1 MNLRGRCQ
9 QILTVLRERGPQSIR
24 KLAQATGLPKSSVDR
39 HCKGLRER
47 ARQVPEA
54 ELWEHEQG
62 AQWLRVLVLA
72 VLFVF
77 GLKGGVGVE
86 RISEFFHRIRLER
99 YLAVS
104 PSALRAL
111 RTQMEAVI
119 LAYPAEQE
127 QRFGQAG
134 RRLEIIAGADETFFD
149 QVVVLVM
156 MDLVSGYL
164 VLEEAADNRT
174 YDTWQE
180 RVQAAVT
187 RVGLELRYI
196 VSDRAKALIKLA
208 LKGLGCP
215 SVPDLFHALRDL
227 AKVMGVSLGLKLAQ
241 VEEKLTHA
249 RQQLGVLEAKGHDT
263 HVQRRWLAHLSAQAE
278 VLRADQA
285 TYQSTLHQASQ
296 AVHPFTLAESAAQ
309 SSAQVESQLH
319 QAVATLNTLR
329 ASHTARDHPAAVAKF
344 QRQIPGI
351 AALVDA
357 WWLGVEHQIA
367 PLALDEPTQRWLQ
380 QQLLPVVYWQTQVE
394 KTKTPALKTAYQQA
408 FRQAQAALL
417 QHPLTATVTPSAFE
431 TYHAWARDLAGQFQR
446 ASSAV
451 EGRNGY
457 LSQLHHCA
465 RGIPTQRLKVMT
477 VIHNFDLKRA
487 DGTTAAERL
496 FRTSFPDL
504 FDWMVARMAPL
515 PVPRKSRTPAK
526 FNPLKLL
533 TVPA

>member
-1 MNLRGRCQ
+1 MDLRGRCQ
-9 QILTVLRERGPQSIR
+9 QIFTVLRERGSPSIR
-24 KLAQATGLPKSSVDR
+24 KLAQATGLPKSSVHR
-39 HCKGLRER
+39 YCKGLRER

-54 ELWEHEQG
+54 ELWEQERG
-62 AQWLRVLVLA
+62 AQWLRVLVVA
-72 VLFVF
+72 VLLVF

-86 RISEFFHRIRLER
+86 RISEFFHRVRLER

-111 RTQMEAVI
+111 RTQMEEVI
-119 LAYPAEQE
+119 LAYSAEQE
-127 QRFGQAG
+127 QRLGQAG

-149 QVVVLVM
+149 QKVVLVM

-164 VLEEAADNRT
+164 VLEETADNRT
-174 YDTWQE
+174 YATWQE
-180 RVQAAVT
+180 RVQAAMT
-187 RVGLELRYI
+187 RVGLELKYL

-208 LKGLGCP
+208 LHGLGCP

-227 AKVMGVSLGLKLAQ
+227 AKVLGVSLGLKLAQ
-241 VEEKLTHA
+241 VEEKLTQA
-249 RQQLGVLEAKGHDT
+249 RQQLGVLEAKGHDP
-263 HVQRRWLAHLSAQAE
+263 HVQRRWLAHLNAQAE
-278 VLRADQA
+278 GLRADQA

-296 AVHPFTLAESAAQ
+296 AVHPFTLADSKAQ
-309 SSAQVESQLH
+309 SSAQVESRLH
-319 QAVATLNTLR
+319 QAVATLNTLH
-329 ASHTARDHPAAVAKF
+329 ASHTARDHPAAVRKF
-344 QRQIPGI
+344 QRQIPGL
-351 AALVDA
+351 AAPVDA
-357 WWLGVEHQIA
+357 WWLGVEHRLA
-367 PLALDEPTQRWLQ
+367 PLALDEPTQSWF

-417 QHPLTATVTPSAFE
+417 QHPLTATVTPPALE

-504 FDWMVARMAPL
+504 FDWIVVRMAPL
-515 PVPRKSRTPAK
+515 PVPRKPRPPAK

>member
-1 MNLRGRCQ
+1 MDLRGRCQ
-9 QILTVLRERGPQSIR
+9 QIFTVLRERGSPSIR
-24 KLAQATGLPKSSVDR
+24 KLAQATGLPKSSVHR
-39 HCKGLRER
+39 YCKGLRER

-54 ELWEHEQG
+54 ELWEQERG
-62 AQWLRVLVLA
+62 AQWLRVLVVA
-72 VLFVF
+72 VLLVF

-86 RISEFFHRIRLER
+86 RISEFFHRVRLER

-111 RTQMEAVI
+111 RTQMEEVI
-119 LAYPAEQE
+119 LAYSAEQE
-127 QRFGQAG
+127 QRLGQAG
-134 RRLEIIAGADETFFD
+134 RRLEMIAGADETFFD
-149 QVVVLVM
+149 QKVVLVM

-164 VLEEAADNRT
+164 VLEETADNRT
-174 YDTWQE
+174 YATWQE
-180 RVQAAVT
+180 RVQAAMT
-187 RVGLELRYI
+187 RVGLELKYL

-208 LKGLGCP
+208 LHGLGCP

-227 AKVMGVSLGLKLAQ
+227 AKVLGVSLGLKLAQ
-241 VEEKLTHA
+241 VEEKLTQA
-249 RQQLGVLEAKGHDT
+249 RQQLGVLEAKGHDP
-263 HVQRRWLAHLSAQAE
+263 HVQRRWLAHLNAQAE
-278 VLRADQA
+278 GLRADQA

-296 AVHPFTLAESAAQ
+296 AVHPFTLADSQAQ
-309 SSAQVESQLH
+309 SSAQVESRLH
-319 QAVATLNTLR
+319 QAVATLNTLH
-329 ASHTARDHPAAVAKF
+329 ASHTARDHPAAVRKF
-344 QRQIPGI
+344 QRQIPGL
-351 AALVDA
+351 AAPVDA
-357 WWLGVEHQIA
+357 WWLGVEHRLA
-367 PLALDEPTQRWLQ
+367 PLALDEPTQSWF

-417 QHPLTATVTPSAFE
+417 QHPLTATVTPPALE

-504 FDWMVARMAPL
+504 FDWIVVRMAPL
-515 PVPRKSRTPAK
+515 PVPRKPRPPAK

>member
-1 MNLRGRCQ
+1 L
-9 QILTVLRERGPQSIR
+9 GPQSIR
-24 KLAQATGLPKSSVDR
+24 KLAAATGLPKSSVER
-39 HCKGLRER
+39 PCKGLQER

-54 ELWEHEQG
+54 ELWEPERG

-72 VLFVF
+72 VVFVF

-86 RISEFFHRIRLER
+86 RLSEFFHRVRLER

-111 RTQMEAVI
+111 RAQMEAVI
-119 LAYPAEQE
+119 LAYQAEQE
-127 QRFGQAG
+127 QRLGQGG

-149 QVVVLVM
+149 PVVLVM
-156 MDLVSGYL
+156 MDVVSGYL

-174 YDTWQE
+174 YATWQE

-196 VSDRAKALIKLA
+196 VSDRAKAWIKLA

-241 VEEKLTHA
+241 VEDKLTHA
-249 RQQLGVLEAKGHDT
+249 QQQLRVLEAKGHDT
-263 HVQRRWLAHLSAQAE
+263 PVQQQLLAHLSAQAE
-278 VLRADQA
+278 VRRADPA
-285 TYQSTLHQASQ
+285 TYQSTLQQASQ
-296 AVHPFTLAESAAQ
+296 AVHPFPLAESQAP

-319 QAVATLNTLR
+319 QAVATLDPLR
-329 ASHTARDHPAAVAKF
+329 ASSTARDHQAAVLKF
-344 QRQIPGI
+344 KRQIPGL
-351 AALVDA
+351 AAPVNA
-357 WWLGVEHQIA
+357 WWLGVEHRLA
-367 PLALDEPTQRWLQ
+367 PLALDEPTHSWLQ
-380 QQLLPVVYWQTQVE
+380 QQLLPVVYWQTQGE
-394 KTKTPALKTAYQQA
+394 KTQTPALKAAYQQA
-408 FRQAQAALL
+408 FQQAQAALL
-417 QHPLTATVTPSAFE
+417 QHPLTATVTPTEFE
-431 TYHAWARDLAGQFQR
+431 TYSAWASNLAGQFQR

-457 LSQLHHCA
+457 LSPLNQCA
-465 RGIPTQRLKVMT
+465 RGTPTQRLKVMT
-477 VIHNFDLKRA
+477 VIPNFDLKRT

-496 FRTSFPDL
+496 FKTSFPDL
-504 FDWMVARMAPL
+504 FDWMVERMAPL
-515 PVPRKSRTPAK
+515 PVPRKPRTPAK

>member
-1 MNLRGRCQ
+1 MDLRGRCQ

-47 ARQVPEA
+47 ARQAPEA
-54 ELWEHEQG
+54 ELWEQEEG

-72 VLFVF
+72 VIFVF

-86 RISEFFHRIRLER
+86 RLSEFFHRVRLER

-104 PSALRAL
+104 PSALRSL

-127 QRFGQAG
+127 QRLGQAG

-149 QVVVLVM
+149 QVVLVM

-187 RVGLELRYI
+187 RVGLELRSV

-208 LKGLGCP
+208 LHGLGCP

-227 AKVMGVSLGLKLAQ
+227 AKVLGVSLGLKLAQ
-241 VEEKLTHA
+241 VEEKLTRA
-249 RQQLGVLEAKGHDT
+249 RQQLGVVEAKGHDP
-263 HVQRRWLAHLSAQAE
+263 HVQQRWLAHLSAQAE
-278 VLRADQA
+278 VLRADRA
-285 TYQSTLHQASQ
+285 TCQSTLQQASQ
-296 AVHPFTLAESAAQ
+296 AVHPFTLAESQAQ
-309 SSAQVESQLH
+309 SSAQVESRLH
-319 QAVATLNTLR
+319 QAVATLNTLH
-329 ASHTARDHPAAVAKF
+329 AAHTARDHSAAVTKF

-357 WWLGVEHQIA
+357 WWLGVEHRLA
-367 PLALDEPTQRWLQ
+367 PLALDEPTQRWFQ
-380 QQLLPVVYWQTQVE
+380 QQLLPVVYWQAQVE

-417 QHPLTATVTPSAFE
+417 QHPLTATVTPPAFE
-431 TYHAWARDLAGQFQR
+431 TYSAWARDLAGPFQR

-515 PVPRKSRTPAK
+515 PVPRKSRTLAK

>member
-24 KLAQATGLPKSSVDR
+24 KLAQATGLPKSRVDR

-72 VLFVF
+72 VLLVF

-111 RTQMEAVI
+111 RAQMEAII
-119 LAYPAEQE
+119 LAYQAEQE
-127 QRFGQAG
+127 QQIGQTA
-134 RRLEIIAGADETFFD
+134 RRVPMIAGADETFFE
-149 QVVVLVM
+149 QVILVM
-156 MDLVSGYL
+156 MDLGSGYL
-164 VLEEAADNRT
+164 VLEEAAEDRT
-174 YDTWQE
+174 YGTWQE
-180 RVQAAVT
+180 RTQAAIT
-187 RVGLELRYI
+187 KLGLELRYV

-208 LKGLGCP
+208 LQGLGCP

-249 RQQLGVLEAKGHDT
+249 RQQLSVLEAKGHDA
-263 HVQRRWLAHLSAQAE
+263 HVQRRWLAHLSAQAA

-285 TYQSTLHQASQ
+285 TYQNTLHQASQ
-296 AVHPFTLAESAAQ
+296 AVHPFTLAESQAQ

-329 ASHTARDHPAAVAKF
+329 ASHTARDHPAAATKF
-344 QRQIPGI
+344 TRQIPGI

-367 PLALDEPTQRWLQ
+367 RLALDPPTQSWLS

-417 QHPLTATVTPSAFE
+417 QHPLTATVTPSALE

-477 VIHNFDLKRA
+477 VIHNFDLKRT

-504 FDWMVARMAPL
+504 FDWMVARMTPL

>member
-1 MNLRGRCQ
+1 L
-9 QILTVLRERGPQSIR
+9 I
-24 KLAQATGLPKSSVDR
+24 K
-39 HCKGLRER
+39 
-47 ARQVPEA
+47 
-54 ELWEHEQG
+54 
-62 AQWLRVLVLA
+62 
-72 VLFVF
+72 
-77 GLKGGVGVE
+77 
-86 RISEFFHRIRLER
+86 
-99 YLAVS
+99 
-104 PSALRAL
+104 RAL
-111 RTQMEAVI
+111 H
-119 LAYPAEQE
+119 
-127 QRFGQAG
+127 
-134 RRLEIIAGADETFFD
+134 
-149 QVVVLVM
+149 
-156 MDLVSGYL
+156 
-164 VLEEAADNRT
+164 
-174 YDTWQE
+174 
-180 RVQAAVT
+180 
-187 RVGLELRYI
+187 
-196 VSDRAKALIKLA
+196 
-208 LKGLGCP
+208 GLGCP

-249 RQQLGVLEAKGHDT
+249 RQQLDVVEAKGHDP

-296 AVHPFTLAESAAQ
+296 AVHPFTLAESQAQ
-309 SSAQVESQLH
+309 SSAQVESRLH
-319 QAVATLNTLR
+319 QAVATLNTLH
-329 ASHTARDHPAAVAKF
+329 ASHTARDHPAAVRKF
-344 QRQIPGI
+344 QRQIPGL
-351 AALVDA
+351 AACVDA

-380 QQLLPVVYWQTQVE
+380 QLLLPVVYWQAQAE

-417 QHPLTATVTPSAFE
+417 HHPLTATVTPSAFE
-431 TYHAWARDLAGQFQR
+431 TYHAWARDLAGPFQR

-457 LSQLHHCA
+457 LSQLHHCT

>member
-1 MNLRGRCQ
+1 VNIRGRCQ
-9 QILTVLRERGPQSIR
+9 QICKVLRELGPQSIR
-24 KLAQATGLPKSSVDR
+24 KLAAATGLPKSSVER

-47 ARQVPEA
+47 AQQVPEA
-54 ELWEHEQG
+54 ELWEPERG
-62 AQWLRVLVLA
+62 GQWLRVLVLA
-72 VLFVF
+72 VVFVF

-86 RISEFFHRIRLER
+86 RISEFFHRVRLER
-99 YLAVS
+99 HLAVS

-119 LAYPAEQE
+119 LAYQTEQE
-127 QRFGQAG
+127 QRLGQAG

-149 QVVVLVM
+149 QVVLVM

-164 VLEEAADNRT
+164 VLEEVADNRT

-180 RVQAAVT
+180 QVQAAVT
-187 RVGLELRYI
+187 RLGLELRYI

-215 SVPDLFHALRDL
+215 SVPDLFHAVRDL
-227 AKVMGVSLGLKLAQ
+227 AKVLGVSLSLKLAQ
-241 VEEKLTHA
+241 VEEKVTHA
-249 RQQLGVLEAKGHDT
+249 QQQLSVLEAKGHDT
-263 HVQRRWLAHLSAQAE
+263 HVQQRLLAHLSAQAE

-285 TYQSTLHQASQ
+285 TYQSTLQQASQ
-296 AVHPFTLAESAAQ
+296 AVHPFTLAESKAQ
-309 SSAQVESQLH
+309 SSAQVESQLQ
-319 QAVATLNTLR
+319 QAVATLDTLR
-329 ASHTARDHPAAVAKF
+329 ASYTARDNQAAVLKF
-344 QRQIPGI
+344 KRQIPGI

-357 WWLGVEHQIA
+357 WWLGVEHRLA
-367 PLALDEPTQRWLQ
+367 PLALDEPTQSWLQ
-380 QQLLPVVYWQTQVE
+380 QQLLPVVYWQAQVE
-394 KTKTPALKTAYQQA
+394 KTKTPALKAAYQQA

-431 TYHAWARDLAGQFQR
+431 TYHAWASDLAGQFQR

-457 LSQLHHCA
+457 LSQLNHCA
-465 RGIPTQRLKVMT
+465 RGTPPQRLKVMT
-477 VIHNFDLKRA
+477 VIHNFDLKRT

-496 FRTSFPDL
+496 FKTSFPDL
-504 FDWMVARMAPL
+504 FDWMVERMAPL
-515 PVPRKSRTPAK
+515 PVPRKPRAPVK

>member
-1 MNLRGRCQ
+1 MNLPGCCQ
-9 QILTVLRERGPQSIR
+9 RILTVLRDRGPQSIR
-24 KLAQATGLPKSSVDR
+24 KLAQATGLPKSSVHR
-39 HCKGLRER
+39 YCKGLRER

-54 ELWEHEQG
+54 QLWEHEQG

-72 VLFVF
+72 VIFVF

-86 RISEFFHRIRLER
+86 RLSEFFHRIRLER

-104 PSALRAL
+104 PSALRSL

-119 LAYPAEQE
+119 LAYQAEQE
-127 QRFGQAG
+127 QRLGQAEQ
-134 RRLEIIAGADETFFD
+134 RVKMIAGADETFFD
-149 QVVVLVM
+149 HVILVM

-180 RVQAAVT
+180 RVQAAMT
-187 RVGLELRYI
+187 RVGLELKYL

-208 LKGLGCP
+208 LNGLGCP

-227 AKVMGVSLGLKLAQ
+227 AKVMGVSLSLKRAQ

-263 HVQRRWLAHLSAQAE
+263 HVQQRLLAHLSTQAE
-278 VLRADQA
+278 ALRDDQA
-285 TYQSTLHQASQ
+285 TYQRTLQQASQ
-296 AVHPFTLAESAAQ
+296 AVHPFTLADSQAQ
-309 SSAQVESQLH
+309 SSAQVESRLH
-319 QAVATLNTLR
+319 QAVATLNTLH
-329 ASHTARDHPAAVAKF
+329 AAHTARDNHVAVRKF
-344 QRQIPGI
+344 ERQIPGL

-357 WWLGVEHQIA
+357 WWLEVEHRLA
-367 PLALDEPTQRWLQ
+367 PLTLDEPTQSWFQ
-380 QQLLPVVYWQTQVE
+380 QQLLPVVYWQAQVE
-394 KTKTPALKTAYQQA
+394 KTKTPALKAAYQQA
-408 FRQAQAALL
+408 FRQAQAMLL
-417 QHPLTATVTPSAFE
+417 QHPLTATVTPSALE

-465 RGIPTQRLKVMT
+465 RGTPTQRLKVMT

-504 FDWMVARMAPL
+504 FDWMVERMAPL
-515 PVPRKSRTPAK
+515 PVPRKPRTPAK

>member
-1 MNLRGRCQ
+1 MDIRGRCQ
-9 QILTVLRERGPQSIR
+9 QIFTVLRERGPQSIR

-39 HCKGLRER
+39 YCKGLHER

-54 ELWEHEQG
+54 ELWEHERG
-62 AQWLRVLVLA
+62 AQWQRVLVLA
-72 VLFVF
+72 VVFVF

-86 RISEFFHRIRLER
+86 RLSEFFHRVRLER

-111 RTQMEAVI
+111 RTQMEEVI
-119 LAYPAEQE
+119 LAYSAEQE
-127 QRFGQAG
+127 QRLGQAG

-149 QVVVLVM
+149 QVILVM
-156 MDLVSGYL
+156 MDLGSGYL
-164 VLEEAADNRT
+164 VLEETADNRT

-180 RVQAAVT
+180 RVQAAMT
-187 RVGLELRYI
+187 RVGLELKYL

-227 AKVMGVSLGLKLAQ
+227 AKVMGVSLSLKLAQ
-241 VEEKLTHA
+241 VEEKLMHA
-249 RQQLGVLEAKGHDT
+249 QQQLRVLEAKGHDP
-263 HVQRRWLAHLSAQAE
+263 HLQQRLLAHLSAQAE
-278 VLRADQA
+278 VLRADRA
-285 TYQSTLHQASQ
+285 IGQSTLHQASQ
-296 AVHPFTLAESAAQ
+296 AVHPFTLAESQAQ

-329 ASHTARDHPAAVAKF
+329 APYTARDNQAAVTKF

-357 WWLGVEHQIA
+357 WWLGVEHRIA
-367 PLALDEPTQRWLQ
+367 PLALDQPTQSWLQ

-417 QHPLTATVTPSAFE
+417 RHPLTATVTPPALE

-457 LSQLHHCA
+457 LSQLNHCA
-465 RGIPTQRLKVMT
+465 RGTPTQRLKVMT

-504 FDWMVARMAPL
+504 FDWMVERMAPL
-515 PVPRKSRTPAK
+515 PVPRKPRTPAK